1 MKSPAAVG
9 ASGSLPPQYIASK
22 PGTGNWEPG
31 TGNREPGTGKRT
43 RKPLHWAMQRTSP
56 TTLQLIGQL
65 STIGLSFVFA
75 LVIGFA
81 AGYWLD
87 GVLGTKPWLSFVG
100 FFLGLAAGV
109 LNVYRVMQLAN
120 KDRSGSSGSTVPKA

>member
-1 MKSPAAVG
+1 M
-9 ASGSLPPQYIASK
+9 LK
-22 PGTGNWEPG
+22 PMAP
-31 TGNREPGTGKRT
+31 
-43 RKPLHWAMQRTSP
+43 TSP

-75 LVIGFA
+75 LVIGFG

-100 FFLGLAAGV
+100 FFLGFAAGV
-109 LNVYRVMQLAN
+109 LNVYRVLQLSHQ
-120 KDRSGSSGSTVPKA
+120 K

>member
-1 MKSPAAVG
+1 M
-9 ASGSLPPQYIASK
+9 
-22 PGTGNWEPG
+22 EP
-31 TGNREPGTGKRT
+31 
-43 RKPLHWAMQRTSP
+43 TSP

-65 STIGLSFVFA
+65 STIGMSFVFA
-75 LVIGFA
+75 LVIGFG

-109 LNVYRVMQLAN
+109 LNVYRVMKIADQERLS
-120 KDRSGSSGSTVPKA
+120 K